1 MGSLKSLP
9 SDFVVTETLR
19 SLRSLLERGG
29 PFALVRLRKTDVN
42 TATATAELARAIGV
56 GAARVVPAGL
66 KDRRAFTT
74 QFVTVDMRPSGS
86 SSGSSRGGERDDGR
100 ELEALAGNDDNGD
113 EELESGGGASRG
125 GVAAGGGRM
134 TVPQHAPAV
143 TAQAQRALGQTT
155 TWGSTQ
161 WRAQLVGWTD
171 RHISS
176 KDLRG
181 NRFEI
186 TLRRLTADENTE
198 LERRVRALTAPV
210 HSPLNL
216 APGAVDDDDDE
227 PALAPSSSPSSSSSS
242 SGPALPVLRFVNY
255 FGPQRFGSLRHGLG
269 TTLTR
274 RRGFGVSG
282 RVRGVFEGA
291 GLGSDFG
298 RAGRGGGEAGAR
310 ALIRPPTPGP

>member
-56 GAARVVPAGL
+56 APQRVVPAGL

-74 QFVTVDMRPSGS
+74 QFVTVDLRPGS
-86 SSGSSRGGERDDGR
+86 SAGGSSSRGGAERDDGR
-100 ELEALAGNDDNGD
+100 EMEALAGNDDDDGG
-113 EELESGGGASRG
+113 EELDGSSRAVGAGALAAAGAAASGA
-125 GVAAGGGRM
+125 VGGGRVA
-134 TVPQHAPAV
+134 VPQHAPAV
-143 TAQAQRALGQTT
+143 TAQAQRALGSTT

-216 APGAVDDDDDE
+216 APGAVDGEDDE
-227 PALAPSSSPSSSSSS
+227 PTLTAAAASSPP
-242 SGPALPVLRFVNY
+242 GPALPVLRFVNY

-269 TTLTR
+269 TNTQGENGNT
-274 RRGFGVSG
+274 G
-282 RVRGVFEGA
+282 RA
-291 GLGSDFG
+291 GLGSS
-298 RAGRGGGEAGAR
+298 RPSPRLNE
-310 ALIRPPTPGP
+310 LI